1 MNELWDEVGFMYADK
16 HQSFAGVQLYFTYYL
31 LSLHLMVESKYS
43 VHF

>member
-1 MNELWDEVGFMYADK
+1 MNELWDEVDFMYADK
-16 HQSFAGVQLYFTYYL
+16 HQSFAGVQLYFMYYL